1 MVVVEEVVAVLLQV
15 EVLMGLILYLARLL
29 QPLVV
34 VGVLEYLDNLDKMVV
49 LVVVAILAA
58 ARELELLIKDMLV
71 EMVLLVE
78 THPAAVVVALA
89 Q

>member
-1 MVVVEEVVAVLLQV
+1 
-15 EVLMGLILYLARLL
+15 MGLILYLARLL

-58 ARELELLIKDMLV
+58 APELELLIKDMTV
-71 EMVLLVE
+71 EMALLEEELLVVE
-78 THPAAVVVALA
+78 GVA
-89 Q
+89 QVE